1 MTDIE
6 DEDDDTLDP
15 GGVALPSDHELEEA
29 ATLLERIVENR
40 GLLAGAPEP
49 LRRRFLIAA
58 GRVSR
63 PTADEARK
71 LHRTF
76 RRLKRDAKREKRE
89 AMLESTGIRE
99 KRRDEI
105 FVTPIL
111 PRIEGGVAQLASG
124 AAASGDAAS
133 GQIESGQIESGQNE
147 TGDGTGQS
155 TQAARPFAVPGPPEG
170 WSAPELEE
178 PRTCYVCKVHFTS
191 LHFFYDQMCAECAAL
206 NWEKRHQVADLRGR
220 VALLTGG
227 RVKIGYQAG
236 VLLLRAGARLIV
248 TTRFPRDAARRYA
261 AEPDFEDWRDRLHVL
276 GMDLRHTPSVEIFAQ
291 EIERRFE
298 RLDFVVHN
306 ACQTVR
312 RPSGWYKHLLP
323 LEEAPLQTL
332 PSELRPLVEDHEAF
346 KSALVAA
353 KVDQLPADPRAVGL
367 HLAPQLTQLPLLP
380 EDVDAGAELFP
391 EGSLDQDQQQIDLR
405 ARNSW
410 RFSLAEVPTLELL
423 EVFLVNAI
431 APFVLNARL
440 KPLMLKPRTFD
451 KHIVNVSAMEG
462 QFYRAHKTDKH
473 PHTNMAKAA
482 LNMMTR
488 TSAQD
493 YAKDGIFMN
502 AVDTGW
508 VTDEDPVEIAK
519 RKKNVHAFS
528 PPLDIVDGAARI
540 LDPIFHGLLTG
551 EHAWGKFLK
560 DYRPTRW

>member
-1 MTDIE
+1 VTDLE
-6 DEDDDTLDP
+6 DEDDDVLDAGGTL
-15 GGVALPSDHELEEA
+15 LPTETELEEA
-29 ATLLERIVENR
+29 TALLERIVENR
-40 GLLAGAPEP
+40 GLLVAAPEP

-71 LHRTF
+71 LHRAF
-76 RRLKRDAKREKRE
+76 RRVKRDQKRQKRE
-89 AMLESTGIRE
+89 ALLESTGIRE
-99 KRRDEI
+99 KRRDEV

-111 PRIEGGVAQLASG
+111 PSIDGGVARLASH
-124 AAASGDAAS
+124 AASETEAGDEAQVDVTDAS
-133 GQIESGQIESGQNE
+133 NPSV
-147 TGDGTGQS
+147 
-155 TQAARPFAVPGPPEG
+155 RPFVVPGPPEG
-170 WSAPELEE
+170 WVAPELDE
-178 PRTCYVCKVHFTS
+178 PRTCYVCKVGFTK

-236 VLLLRAGARLIV
+236 VLLLRSGARLIV

-276 GMDLRHTPSVEIFAQ
+276 GMDLRHTPSVEIFAK
-291 EIERRFE
+291 EVERRFE

-323 LEEAPLQTL
+323 LEETPLQAL
-332 PSELRPLVEDHEAF
+332 PAELRPLVEDHEAF

-353 KVDQLPADPRAVGL
+353 KVDELPADPRAVGL
-367 HLAPQLTQLPLLP
+367 HLAPQLTQLPLLA
-380 EDVDAGAELFP
+380 EDLDAGAELFP
-391 EGSLDQDQQQIDLR
+391 EGMLDQDQQQIDLR
-405 ARNSW
+405 DRNSW
-410 RFSLAEVPTLELL
+410 RFALAEVPTLELL

-440 KPLMLKPRTFD
+440 KPLMLKQRTFD

-508 VTDEDPVEIAK
+508 VTDEDPVEIAQ
-519 RKKNVHAFS
+519 RKKSVHAFA